1 MVMLVVAVLLFAG
14 THLIHAFAPGFR
26 QSMIDRLGEN
36 GWKGVF
42 SLAALAEFVFLVFAF
57 GKARQGG
64 VVLYDPPFWLAHLTV
79 LLMLIAMIC
88 LSASFFPPGKI
99 AAFAKHPM
107 VLSVKIW
114 AFSHLLANGEAASV
128 ILFAGILIWA
138 VLLRIALARR
148 ERAELLTR
156 KPFVSARYDAYAFI
170 LGIVL
175 WGLFIWKLHVW
186 LIGVPIQFAA

>member
-26 QSMIDRLGEN
+26 QSMINRLGEN

-114 AFSHLLANGEAASV
+114 AFSPSSGKRRGGVRHPVRRHSDLGGASADRACTAR
-128 ILFAGILIWA
+128 AGGA
-138 VLLRIALARR
+138 FDAQALRFGAL
-148 ERAELLTR
+148 
-156 KPFVSARYDAYAFI
+156 
-170 LGIVL
+170 
-175 WGLFIWKLHVW
+175 
-186 LIGVPIQFAA
+186 